1 MMVELHTMREYE
13 EWMRANGLNLA
24 AQEILNAKCAKTW
37 DVCLEIIKE
46 KEFWGLAAKKGAE
59 FVRFL
64 RGFSAMRAGFA
75 SGNFVYGL
83 LVAKKG

>member
-1 MMVELHTMREYE
+1 MREYE
-13 EWMRANGLNLA
+13 EWMRANGLNVA

-37 DVCLEIIKE
+37 DVCLEIIKK